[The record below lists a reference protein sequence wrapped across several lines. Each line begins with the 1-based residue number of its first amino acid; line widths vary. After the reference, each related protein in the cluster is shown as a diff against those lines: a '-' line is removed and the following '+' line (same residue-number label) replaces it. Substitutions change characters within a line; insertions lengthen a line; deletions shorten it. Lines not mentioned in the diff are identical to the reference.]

1 MRVDAAGGEDHA
13 FAGDHFGAGADG
25 DGHIGLNVRIA
36 GLADGGDAA
45 VLEAHVGLDDAP
57 VVEDQRVGDQG
68 IDHLGGAQLALAHA
82 VADHL
87 AAAELHLFA
96 IGGEV
101 FFDFDPQV
109 GVGQA
114 HLVANGGAEHVG
126 IGLAG
131 NLHPY
136 RLA

>member
-1 MRVDAAGGEDHA
+1 M
-13 FAGDHFGAGADG
+13 
-25 DGHIGLNVRIA
+25 
-36 GLADGGDAA
+36 DAA
-45 VLEAHVGLDDAP
+45 VLEADIGLVDAG
-57 VVEDQRVGDQG
+57 VVDDQG
-68 IDHLGGAQLALAHA
+68 IGDDRIHGALGARRLALPHA
-82 VADHL
+82 VTNDL